1 MPSTP
6 ERLEDL
12 LERLWDED
20 PDVRRAAAEALV
32 GRPFSRTRKPIK
44 DVRPLRNRWVL
55 LKTQDSKSAGDFRV
69 ITVYQTKPLRYYT
82 PKHAHFAIDL
92 YGKWCKDPQ
101 GAGAVFSA
109 IVDLWQGQSVTHLT
123 KCYGQQ
129 AQGLP
134 GYELEYIL
142 YALEWILEQEDINFR
157 GRPPALQE
165 RLNAEFQS
173 ARVQVPP
180 GREGSQLAMVLLLQV
195 AKGKHPV
202 EAMLAANLDVLPIKR
217 GRRVP

>member
-1 MPSTP
+1 
-6 ERLEDL
+6 
-12 LERLWDED
+12 
-20 PDVRRAAAEALV
+20 
-32 GRPFSRTRKPIK
+32 
-44 DVRPLRNRWVL
+44 L